1 MAGVLS
7 LAEIAADPGLLTWR
21 LRLPAGERGGAA
33 EVILRPLVHG
43 DADGLGDFL
52 AGLSPTTRR
61 LSTFDGYDLP
71 AARELCAAIGRY
83 DKLRLVL
90 EEAPGGRI
98 VGLLEFSLDLT
109 AADIARHARAGIR
122 LDPATDCRFGPTL
135 ADDHQAN
142 GVGSLVFPLLV
153 EVARRLGRTRI
164 ILWGGV
170 LADNARALRFY
181 EKNGFRR
188 VGSFTGPDG
197 TLCLDMLLDPN
208 LGRADTGL

>member
-1 MAGVLS
+1 MLT
-7 LAEIAADPGLLTWR
+7 LTEIAADPGLLTWQ
-21 LRLPAGERGGAA
+21 LRLQSRLARGERDGA
-33 EVILRPLVHG
+33 EVTLRPLAPP
-43 DADGLGDFL
+43 DAERLGGFL
-52 AGLSPTTRR
+52 ADLSPQSRR
-61 LSTFDGYDLP
+61 FSTFDGYDLA

-109 AADIARHARAGIR
+109 AADIARHAQAGIR

-135 ADDHQAN
+135 ADDYQAK
-142 GVGSLVFPLLV
+142 GVGTLLLPLLV
-153 EVARRLGRTRI
+153 ETARRLGRTRI

-197 TLCLDMLLDPN
+197 MPSLDMILDP
-208 LGRADTGL
+208 GPGA